1 MEPVHIPFLSLLSF
15 GAGGWGDEL
24 FYGVLNT
31 IGLAVTALPIG
42 LAGGLVLG
50 LARGAQEPTLR
61 LAANLLSSVFRGLPE
76 LLTILLVYFLGQRIL
91 NAAVD
96 FAGGESAR
104 DVSIFWAGVAAL
116 SIVFAAYASEVFL
129 GSLKALQASHL
140 QAAAALALGPVV
152 TLRFI
157 TLPEIFRLSAPG
169 LSNLWL
175 SLLKQTSLMS
185 VIGFGDLL
193 RSGYVAASST
203 GERIF
208 FYAVVFALYLLLC
221 SAGAPLFE
229 GLIRSASAK
238 IPARP

>member
-1 MEPVHIPFLSLLSF
+1 LESAHIPLQSLLSL

-24 FYGVLNT
+24 FYGALNT
-31 IGLAVTALPIG
+31 IGLAFTAVPIG

-50 LARGAQEPTLR
+50 FARAAQESTLR

-76 LLTILLVYFLGQRIL
+76 LLTILLVYILGQRLL
-91 NAAVD
+91 NAAAV
-96 FAGGESAR
+96 FVGGTAQ
-104 DVSIFWAGVAAL
+104 DISIFWTGVAAL
-116 SIVFAAYASEVFL
+116 SMVFAAYASEVFL
-129 GSLKALQASHL
+129 GSLRALRETHL
-140 QAAAALALGPVV
+140 QAAAALGLGPIV

-185 VIGFGDLL
+185 VFGYDDLL
-193 RSGYVAASST
+193 HSGYVAASST

-208 FYAVVFALYLLLC
+208 FYSVVFALYLLLC
-221 SAGAPLFE
+221 AAGAPLFE
-229 GLIRSASAK
+229 RLIYAASAK

>member
-1 MEPVHIPFLSLLSF
+1 M
-15 GAGGWGDEL
+15 
-24 FYGVLNT
+24 
-31 IGLAVTALPIG
+31 TALPLG

-50 LARGAQEPTLR
+50 FGRAANDSALR

-76 LLTILLVYFLGQRIL
+76 LLTILLAFILGQRLL
-91 NAAVD
+91 NAATEL
-96 FAGGESAR
+96 AGGGTAENIS
-104 DVSIFWAGVAAL
+104 VFWAGVAAL

-129 GSLKALQASHL
+129 GSLKALRDSHL

-175 SLLKQTSLMS
+175 SLFKQTSLVS
-185 VIGFGDLL
+185 VIGYDELL
-193 RSGYVAASST
+193 HSGYVAASST

-208 FYAVVFALYLLLC
+208 FYAVVFGAYVGLC
-221 SAGAPLFE
+221 VGAAPLFNW
-229 GLIRSASAK
+229 LVAAASAK
-238 IPARP
+238 VPPRP